1 MLFASVDLP
10 ILDKQLASQE
20 ILSLPERYSFWDS
33 YRNTKMIP
41 LMTKGHGVTNFVNS
55 EFRWKIYTPTT
66 IKKWF
71 DDIVFPWMGM
81 QARVMALITQP
92 NFSNYEHIDC
102 LPEELNT
109 QQHKFR
115 IVLQG
120 NTNTLYF
127 ITKDGNIHS
136 PDISGPFIMD
146 GGWPH
151 GMINHTDEIKI
162 TLAVGSPWRGHSQ
175 YKNITELL
183 TRDNYSMPDDLSGYW
198 KKGGLAQLGER

>member
-10 ILDKQLASQE
+10 VLDKQLASQE
-20 ILSLPERYSFWDS
+20 ILSLPEQYSFWDS

-41 LMTKGHGVTNFVNS
+41 LMTKGHGVTNFVDS
-55 EFRWKIYTPTT
+55 EFRWEMYTPAI

-92 NFSNYEHIDC
+92 NFANYEHIDC
-102 LPEELNT
+102 TPHELNT

-151 GMINHTDEIKI
+151 GMINHTNEIKV
-162 TLAVGSPWRGHSQ
+162 TLAVGSPWLGNSQ

-183 TRDNYSMPDDLSGYW
+183 TRDNYSMPDDLSRYW
-198 KKGGLAQLGER
+198 KKGD